1 MANRFGGELFSWH
14 FFSQNGES
22 VTSSSGIPVAVEN
35 SIEQVNEFPTMFVC
49 ASFEPEAGLDKAL
62 LNWLRRLDRQG
73 TVLGELKPAVMPWP
87 MRACWMSTG
96 WRCTGKRGRRLKKV
110 FPG

>member
-1 MANRFGGELFSWH
+1 MTADAVPEKIGFLLQPRFSMLSLFSALEPLRVANRFGGELFSWH

-62 LNWLRRLDRQG
+62 A
-73 TVLGELKPAVMPWP
+73 ELAAAAGPSGNCA
-87 MRACWMSTG
+87 G
-96 WRCTGKRGRRLKKV
+96 GN
-110 FPG
+110 